1 MDNEL
6 QDSEMLL
13 GPCHIYSHALP
24 SPKSPT
30 EKGVASPQCAIT
42 LPGDGTTNTT
52 SGHSSK
58 QPKTTSRR
66 RAADPEI
73 MKKVE
78 DIVHQIVRSLEN
90 NDDRVSITLRC
101 QKRPSL
107 SPSARSSMSPARKQ
121 YRLSFPGETPEEA
134 WRFSM
139 AGLVE
144 TVCSRTSSMLTC
156 SPAVVLRILELIHE
170 ALVNDVVVSKR
181 NIYYKDPELFKSQK
195 VVDRYVDILSYT
207 FDIQRA
213 ALNVTAAA
221 KGLVAGTFTTT
232 FHDSTT
238 RTYDGAAMLIDNVDD
253 I

>member
-1 MDNEL
+1 MENEL

-13 GPCHIYSHALP
+13 GPCHIHSDALP
-24 SPKSPT
+24 SPKSPA
-30 EKGVASPQCAIT
+30 EKGVAPPQFAIT
-42 LPGDGTTNTT
+42 SPGDGITNKT
-52 SGHSSK
+52 SVHSSK
-58 QPKTTSRR
+58 QSKPTSRR

-73 MKKVE
+73 IKKVE
-78 DIVHQIVRSLEN
+78 DIVYQIVRNLEN
-90 NDDRVSITLRC
+90 NDDRVSITLKC
-101 QKRPSL
+101 QKRPGL
-107 SPSARSSMSPARKQ
+107 SPPARSSMLPARKQ

-181 NIYYKDPELFKSQK
+181 CAPDRKPISLSGVTMLTWGYCRNIYYKDPELFKSQK

-207 FDIQRA
+207 FGIQRA
-213 ALNVTAAA
+213 ALNVVSSFAS
-221 KGLVAGTFTTT
+221 
-232 FHDSTT
+232 HPS
-238 RTYDGAAMLIDNVDD
+238 RTSVLY
-253 I
+253 